1 MINCDIISSVFSLG
15 GFKMTARKLSIILS
29 IVGALMFIGG
39 TIYFIIGYVNCKN
52 QIVGIEDTEQVT
64 NIVQPFISN
73 MLIWIL
79 GNFLIATF
87 VSGVAAMSYAMS
99 FTYFKGDALF
109 IVKIIVV
116 FIPLV
121 MCGVYF
127 LITKSLMP

>member
-1 MINCDIISSVFSLG
+1 
-15 GFKMTARKLSIILS
+15 MTARKLSIILS

-52 QIVGIEDTEQVT
+52 QIVGIEDAEQVT

-73 MLIWIL
+73 MLIWVL

-87 VSGVAAMSYAMS
+87 VNGVAAMSYAMS